1 MRLSKFL
8 AMIAAAGTICT
19 VASAPAFAEIK
30 GGDRPGSQCERTNKD
45 GTKTSGSCG
54 TVCKGKVITKKGSD
68 DASGVQYVCS
78 AAMARAIGG
87 TFQSPGTLTVDPG
100 PRKPS
105 GPATFQS
112 MPTLSR
118 KAS

>member
-1 MRLSKFL
+1 MRLSKYL

-30 GGDRPGSQCERTNKD
+30 GSDRPGSQCERTNKD

-54 TVCKGKVITKKGSD
+54 VVCKDKVITKTGSD
-68 DASGVQYVCS
+68 DASGVQYTCS
-78 AAMARAIGG
+78 AAAMRAIGG
-87 TFQSPGTLTVDPG
+87 TFQSPGTLTVNPG
-100 PRKPS
+100 PQQPS
-105 GPATFQS
+105 GPAIFQS

-118 KAS
+118 KAG